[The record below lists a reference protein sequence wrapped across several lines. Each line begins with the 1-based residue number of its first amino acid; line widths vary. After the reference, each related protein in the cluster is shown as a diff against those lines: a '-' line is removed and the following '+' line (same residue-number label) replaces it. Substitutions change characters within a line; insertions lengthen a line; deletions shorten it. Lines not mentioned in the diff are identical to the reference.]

1 MDGLL
6 TPVSVIR
13 TEGRKTGF
21 NPIQELDT
29 GTSEKTRPKSQPS
42 LPLSPED
49 ALHLL
54 RNEPGY
60 DPLVATLKFLAR
72 DQPQD
77 PAAFNIR
84 RPGPLSAQLVQV
96 LVSEIV
102 PSYWALLKEDTNG
115 RKTSGLSLL
124 LSCLRSIAGVN
135 AVLARLKA
143 STQETKSEPAGKG
156 KRPDLSINIGALL
169 DLLCELLAGDSCIMD
184 AWGLASAG
192 QDSRPRLRSLSQE
205 LLAIFGSG
213 RIVSITAEAD
223 IISAKENTKRA
234 TVDTWPA
241 DGLKYTKWLARNIVR
256 GQLSDPAEEQTKL
269 FSDLFVKALRL
280 GHPDTLVKDVMSKIL
295 LSEGADSQRFGL
307 LLDSMPQMDQRK
319 VLFSVLK
326 VFSDEYLNRL
336 GLCESEQS
344 KTTIA
349 ASAGA
354 IQSLVRTSE
363 TRRNHLVEWLA
374 SSSGAGLGEGIGI
387 RRAVLAVVSQDKD
400 SVINVLEKS
409 INQLGDQLYIKHS
422 PILQQ
427 EAHVQVLLLSAGYV
441 SRISLIKLTIL
452 LRTSI
457 WLNAISNRL
466 AASHQRARFLGM
478 VVGEALSGLV
488 NKDDKKLDFHM
499 EETKLGEGRWYK
511 ELVEVFDRVG
521 PMNPLLKP
529 QVSTPAL
536 KKTASAAPAKR
547 PSAARPPQQGFIIEE
562 LSGEEADVV
571 PYVKPDSDSEDSD
584 DDATLV
590 RRDKP
595 KAPVYVRDLIRYL
608 RDTESYDHQ
617 KLALTTA
624 PTLTRRKANYG
635 TEVAEHAE
643 ELASLLVGLQ
653 DKFEIDN
660 FDDLKLQGMIAIVVA
675 RPETM
680 GSWFSKTFFDGD
692 YSVSQRA
699 SVLIVLGLSARELAG
714 LETSEYAAAASFP
727 SKALPERVERLY
739 TGSGP
744 RNNELASGS
753 SLKPLPPN
761 ALDNMARSITSDI
774 LTPMAAS
781 AADAATG
788 PDVLKLST
796 FTSRLEGAQQQ
807 SGSSNPKIKTKAR
820 PRPRVRAIP
829 NTTAQLLST
838 AFFSPLTARFQAAL
852 HSPASRIRGIVFQPH
867 LLALYLKTLALVLHA
882 AGPSTLALPQMTA
895 ELWGLLLGTG
905 VRAHA
910 VGDLGVTQAVLFALL
925 ALLDVNGDRMRDV
938 CQDMGKEVVE
948 TQEWVAG
955 AFAGLRGG
963 DGGGEEEQVKM
974 LAAGVLVRLREGVEK
989 YRLLMVGDLIGYG

>member
-13 TEGRKTGF
+13 TEERKKGSQPT
-21 NPIQELDT
+21 PIQEL
-29 GTSEKTRPKSQPS
+29 GTSAPEKTHPNSQQSFPS
-42 LPLSPED
+42 SPED
-49 ALHLL
+49 ALDLL

-60 DPLVATLKFLAR
+60 DPLIATLVFLAR

-84 RPGPLSAQLVQV
+84 RPNPLSAQLVQV
-96 LVSEIV
+96 MVSEIV
-102 PSYWALLKEDTNG
+102 PNYWTLLKEDTSGHN
-115 RKTSGLSLL
+115 TSGLSLL
-124 LSCLRSIAGVN
+124 LSCFCSITGVN
-135 AVLARLKA
+135 AILARLKA
-143 STQETKSEPAGKG
+143 LTQEIKSEPAGKG
-156 KRPDLSINIGALL
+156 KRPDLSIKIGILL
-169 DLLCELLAGDSCIMD
+169 DLLCNVLAGDSCVLQVWRIS
-184 AWGLASAG
+184 SAG
-192 QDSRPRLRSLSQE
+192 LDSRPRLRPLSQE

-213 RIVSITAEAD
+213 RIVSITAEAG
-223 IISAKENTKRA
+223 IISGKQDIKGPA
-234 TVDTWPA
+234 VDVWPA
-241 DGLKYTKWLARNIVR
+241 DGLKYTKWLAQNIVK
-256 GQLSDPAEEQTKL
+256 GQSPNSAQEQTKF

-280 GHPDTLVKDVMSKIL
+280 GHPATLIKDVMSRLL

-336 GLCESEQS
+336 GSCESEQS
-344 KTTIA
+344 SAMIA
-349 ASAGA
+349 ACAGA
-354 IQSLVRTSE
+354 IRSLVGTSE
-363 TRRNHLVEWLA
+363 TRRHYLIEWLT
-374 SSSGAGLGEGIGI
+374 SSSGAGLGESVGI
-387 RRAVLAVVSQDKD
+387 RRAVVAIVSQDKE
-400 SVINVLEKS
+400 SIINVLEKS
-409 INQLGDQLYIKHS
+409 INQFGDQLYIKHS

-427 EAHVQVLLLSAGYV
+427 EAHAQILLLSAGYV
-441 SRISLIKLTIL
+441 SKISLIKLTII

-499 EETKLGEGRWYK
+499 DETKIGEGGWYK
-511 ELVEVFDRVG
+511 GLVEVFDQAG
-521 PMNPLLKP
+521 PMGSLLKP
-529 QVSTPAL
+529 QVATPA
-536 KKTASAAPAKR
+536 KKPASKTPAKR
-547 PSAARPPQQGFIIEE
+547 PLARQGFIIEE
-562 LSGEEADVV
+562 LSDEEADVA
-571 PYVKPDSDSEDSD
+571 PYAKPDSDSEDSD

-595 KAPVYVRDLIRYL
+595 RAPVYVRDLIGYL

-617 KLALTTA
+617 KLALMTA
-624 PTLTRRKANYG
+624 PTLIRRKANYG

-643 ELASLLVGLQ
+643 ELASILVGLQ
-653 DKFEIDN
+653 DKFEVDN

-675 RPETM
+675 RPEAM

-699 SVLIVLGLSARELAG
+699 SVLVVLGLSARELAG
-714 LETSEYAAAASFP
+714 FETSEYAAAASFP
-727 SKALPERVERLY
+727 SKALPEQIERLY
-739 TGSGP
+739 ISSGP
-744 RNNELASGS
+744 PDDQLARGS
-753 SLKPLPPN
+753 SLKPLPAN

-774 LTPMAAS
+774 LTPITVS

-796 FTSRLEGAQQQ
+796 FTSRLDGTQQQ
-807 SGSSNPKIKTKAR
+807 SSRGNTKIKTKPR
-820 PRPRVRAIP
+820 SRPRVRAIP

-852 HSPASRIRGIVFQPH
+852 HSPTSRIRGIVFQPH

-910 VGDLGVTQAVLFALL
+910 VGDIGVTQAVLFALL
-925 ALLDVNGDRMRDV
+925 ALLDVNENRMREV

-948 TQEWVAG
+948 TQEWVMG
-955 AFAGLRGG
+955 VFTGLRGG

-974 LAAGVLVRLREGVEK
+974 LAAGVLVKLREDVEK